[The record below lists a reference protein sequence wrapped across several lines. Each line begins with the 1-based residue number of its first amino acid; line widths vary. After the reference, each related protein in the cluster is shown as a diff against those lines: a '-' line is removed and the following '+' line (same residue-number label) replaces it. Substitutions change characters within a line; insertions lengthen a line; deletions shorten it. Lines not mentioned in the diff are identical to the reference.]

1 MSARLKLKKANDRI
15 KGAMLAAQNAEWAL
29 GELERKVKARL
40 VTMSVMFEFSPF
52 DFRAGGKDYLKYV
65 IRGVADKLSKEYT
78 KYLEEYLNSVIDEKV
93 ISFPPDNIIRIE
105 LTGIKADK
113 DSVRV
118 EARKRWI

>member
-29 GELERKVKARL
+29 GELERKVEARL
-40 VTMSVMFEFSPF
+40 VTMSIRFEISPF
-52 DFRAGGKDYLKYV
+52 DFERGGEDYLKYV
-65 IRGVADKLSKEYT
+65 ISNVANKLSREYT
-78 KYLEEYLNSVIDEKV
+78 KYLEEYLSSVINERV
-93 ISFPPDNIIRIE
+93 ITYPPDNIIRIE
-105 LTGIKADK
+105 LKGIKADK

>member
-15 KGAMLAAQNAEWAL
+15 KGAMLAAQRAEWAL
-29 GELERKVKARL
+29 GELERKVKASL
-40 VTMSVMFEFSPF
+40 VTMSIMFEVSPF
-52 DFRAGGKDYLKYV
+52 EFEIGGKDYLNYV
-65 IRGVADKLSKEYT
+65 IINVANKLSREYT
-78 KYLEEYLNSVIDEKV
+78 KYLEEYLSIVINERV
-93 ISFPPDNIIRIE
+93 INYPPDNIIRIE

>member
-40 VTMSVMFEFSPF
+40 VTMSIRFEISPF
-52 DFRAGGKDYLKYV
+52 DFKRGGEDYLKYV
-65 IRGVADKLSKEYT
+65 ISNVANKLSREYT
-78 KYLEEYLNSVIDEKV
+78 KYLEEYLSSVINERV
-93 ISFPPDNIIRIE
+93 ITYPPDNIIRIE
-105 LTGIKADK
+105 LKGIKADK

>member
-15 KGAMLAAQNAEWAL
+15 KGAMLAAQRAEWAL
-29 GELERKVKARL
+29 GELERKVKASL
-40 VTMSVMFEFSPF
+40 VTMSITVEISPF
-52 DFRAGGKDYLKYV
+52 NFEIGGKDYLNYV
-65 IRGVADKLSKEYT
+65 IRDVANKLSREYT
-78 KYLEEYLNSVIDEKV
+78 KYLEEYLSSVINERV
-93 ISFPPDNIIRIE
+93 INYPPDNIIRIE

>member
-40 VTMSVMFEFSPF
+40 VTMSIRFEISPF
-52 DFRAGGKDYLKYV
+52 DFERGGKDYLKYV
-65 IRGVADKLSKEYT
+65 ISNVANKLSREYT
-78 KYLEEYLNSVIDEKV
+78 KYLEEYLSSVINERV
-93 ISFPPDNIIRIE
+93 ITYPPDNIIRIE
-105 LTGIKADK
+105 LKGIKADK